1 MTLGTSDIVLF
12 LRRRNWPEFQKKKV
26 RKRKMDEKI
35 YDVNG
40 VEISEEALEEL
51 TNGKGDDED
60 E

>member
-1 MTLGTSDIVLF
+1 
-12 LRRRNWPEFQKKKV
+12 
-26 RKRKMDEKI
+26 MDEKI
-35 YDVNG
+35 YDVHG

>member
-1 MTLGTSDIVLF
+1 
-12 LRRRNWPEFQKKKV
+12 
-26 RKRKMDEKI
+26 MDEKI

-40 VEISEEALEEL
+40 AELSEETLEEL

>member
-1 MTLGTSDIVLF
+1 
-12 LRRRNWPEFQKKKV
+12 
-26 RKRKMDEKI
+26 MDEKI

-40 VEISEEALEEL
+40 VEISEETLEEL